1 MFDTGLAAAEAD
13 LISQDNS
20 LLAIKNGNVWI
31 PLEATMVNTNFN
43 EAWAEG
49 ARKYQVALAAN
60 ELGIIDL
67 KQAWQQ
73 YQPVTLR
80 KASYSIDLP
89 EKKRTESLVAQA
101 INLLL
106 VKSIDRLVLPY
117 QTMVINNPE
126 NISARLQ
133 IAILY
138 ARYGLYEDAEIAFE
152 ALDELAP
159 ENSSVKTNQG
169 NLFFLQQDYDRA
181 IRSYTRAA
189 ELDGAD
195 GGIWINLSMS
205 QYKAGKLKKARNSYQ
220 QAVDLDASLKSNYD
234 AYSKL
239 LSQ

>member
-1 MFDTGLAAAEAD
+1 
-13 LISQDNS
+13 
-20 LLAIKNGNVWI
+20 LAIKDGRVWI

-49 ARKYQVALAAN
+49 ARKYQTAMAAD
-60 ELGIIDL
+60 ELSLIDL
-67 KQAWQQ
+67 SEAWKQ

-89 EKKRTESLVAQA
+89 EKTRTESLVGQA
-101 INLLL
+101 RNLLL
-106 VKSIDRLVLPY
+106 AKSINRLVLPY
-117 QTMVINNPE
+117 QTMVTNDPK
-126 NISARLQ
+126 NIAARLQ

-159 ENSSVKTNQG
+159 DNSAVKTNQG
-169 NLFFLQQDYDRA
+169 NLFFLQEDYARA
-181 IRSYTRAA
+181 ISNYARAV
-189 ELDGAD
+189 ELDSAD

-205 QYKAGKLKKARNSYQ
+205 QYKAGDFKKARTSYQ
-220 QAVDLDASLKSNYD
+220 QAVDLDARFKDEYN